1 MFRRLWS
8 GLPPDAKFPS
18 DLKGLGYFVND
29 QDEIRSIENPDNYF
43 KFFLNRNPRICAR
56 QRFEFNHAMEAI
68 IHKRLECEGLLK
80 LCLPLGAWDTEPHL
94 PFFITPDLETRSRI
108 IVIFGEP
115 THELGVLA
123 GRVANGPGGID
134 EGSIIPVV
142 RAVKLQRGSS
152 SDDTP
157 PGIVLANVGQTC
169 WWPEGQR
176 AITVTANN
184 AVPLPSLVHRGVQHV
199 PNIHGIPGN
208 NSAEEHVKYV
218 FDEVISRRANE
229 KATVDIIAT
238 GESCEI
244 VERFLDGEEAWNTW
258 GSTISTLVLLGPV
271 YESEGLKN
279 DKFKDFMAKRGRAYV
294 LSHEP
299 VGTPL
304 APPEGNSSRWI
315 PSLGLPCLSSSEPMY
330 TESIFVRARS
340 HILSYLQ
347 EVALDLE
354 YENPVLVP
362 ADYDIPLPT
371 TEQSWE
377 ELPEAEK
384 PIVIKANPDELEEDI
399 RQIKRWKQFEET
411 GKAPESD
418 SEREI
423 EERETGERETK
434 KMKTMETET
443 EEMETEL

>member
-1 MFRRLWS
+1 
-8 GLPPDAKFPS
+8 
-18 DLKGLGYFVND
+18 
-29 QDEIRSIENPDNYF
+29 
-43 KFFLNRNPRICAR
+43 
-56 QRFEFNHAMEAI
+56 MEAI

-94 PFFITPDLETRSRI
+94 PFFITPDLESRSRI

-134 EGSIIPVV
+134 EGSVIPVV

-218 FDEVISRRANE
+218 FDEVLSRRANE

-258 GSTISTLVLLGPV
+258 GNTISTLILLGPV

-279 DKFKDFMAKRGRAYV
+279 DKFKDFMAKVRRF
-294 LSHEP
+294 H
-299 VGTPL
+299 PL
-304 APPEGNSSRWI
+304 LNE
-315 PSLGLPCLSSSEPMY
+315 
-330 TESIFVRARS
+330 
-340 HILSYLQ
+340 
-347 EVALDLE
+347 
-354 YENPVLVP
+354 
-362 ADYDIPLPT
+362 
-371 TEQSWE
+371 
-377 ELPEAEK
+377 
-384 PIVIKANPDELEEDI
+384 
-399 RQIKRWKQFEET
+399 RQPF
-411 GKAPESD
+411 G
-418 SEREI
+418 
-423 EERETGERETK
+423 
-434 KMKTMETET
+434 
-443 EEMETEL
+443 